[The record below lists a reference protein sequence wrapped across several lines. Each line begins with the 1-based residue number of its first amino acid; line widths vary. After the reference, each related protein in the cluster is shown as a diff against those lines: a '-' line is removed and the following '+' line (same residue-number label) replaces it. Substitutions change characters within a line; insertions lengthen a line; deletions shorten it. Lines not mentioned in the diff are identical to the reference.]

1 MFAYYLRL
9 ALASFRRNPGL
20 TALMVFAIA
29 LGISVCMITLTSY
42 RAAAHNPAGERGKI
56 LFAASIDS
64 WDPEEGWDEET
75 DKTYAP
81 TQLTYRDAL
90 ALYSSNIP
98 DRKVMMYKGGGILSR
113 SDKGMDPEYV
123 STRMTTADFF
133 PMFEV
138 PFLFGGPWD
147 AKADAG
153 PEPVMILSKETNR
166 KAFGGENSVGKTVRW
181 HDREFRVIGVLDEWA
196 PAPKFFDVSNG
207 SFNDNEGAYVP
218 VAWGPV
224 LELGSHGNTNCWKT
238 EAIDSFKAFMNSE
251 CVWLHDWFELRTAE
265 KQRAFREFLDNYV
278 LEQKKYGRFPRP
290 LNNYLYDVDGWLKRH
305 KVVGDDNKAMLLLAF
320 AFLAVCLV
328 NTVGLLLAK
337 FLNAAPAA
345 GVRRAL
351 GASRRDIFWQHI
363 VEAGLVSLAGGIVGG
378 LVGLG
383 GVWAMRAWYSR
394 FLDAPLKFIPFDEMN
409 FLIVVGIAVLAGVF
423 AGLYPAWRIGRA
435 APASYLK
442 VQ

>member
-42 RAAAHNPAGERGKI
+42 RAAAHNPAGEHGKV
-56 LFAASIDS
+56 LFSASIDS
-64 WDPEEGWDEET
+64 WDPENAYDDEN
-75 DKTYAP
+75 KALAP
-81 TQLTYRDAL
+81 TLLTYNDAK
-90 ALYSSNIP
+90 ALYASNIP

-113 SDKGMDPEYV
+113 GDKGMEPEYV

-133 PMFEV
+133 PMFDV
-138 PFLFGGPWD
+138 PFLYGGPWD

-153 PEPVMILSKETNR
+153 PDPVMILSKETNQ

-181 HDREFRVIGVLDEWA
+181 HDREFRVIGVLDEWT
-196 PAPKFFDVSNG
+196 PAPKYFDVSNG

-218 VAWGPV
+218 VAWGPI
-224 LELGSHGNTNCWKT
+224 LEMGSHGNTNCWKT
-238 EAIDSFKAFMNSE
+238 EVINNFQDFMNSE
-251 CVWLHDWFELRTAE
+251 CVWLADWFEIRSADQ
-265 KQRAFREFLDNYV
+265 QRAFREFLDNYV
-278 LEQKKYGRFPRP
+278 TEQKSHGRFPRP
-290 LNNYLYDVDGWLKRH
+290 LNNYLYDVDGWLKRN

-351 GASRRDIFWQHI
+351 GASRTDIFLQHLT
-363 VEAGLVSLAGGIVGG
+363 ESGLVALAGG
-378 LVGLG
+378 LVGG
-383 GVWAMRAWYSR
+383 VMGWCGVWAMRAWYTR
-394 FLDAPLKFIPFDEMN
+394 FLDAPLKFIPFDATN
-409 FLIVVGIAVLAGVF
+409 FVMVIGIAVLAGIL
-423 AGLYPAWRIGRA
+423 AGLYPAWRIGHA